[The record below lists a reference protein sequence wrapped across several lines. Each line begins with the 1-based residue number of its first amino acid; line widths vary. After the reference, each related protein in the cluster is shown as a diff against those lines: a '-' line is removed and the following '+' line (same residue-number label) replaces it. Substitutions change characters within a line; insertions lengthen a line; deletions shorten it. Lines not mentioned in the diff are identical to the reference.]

1 MPLTVNIEQPRLTFI
16 CPKAAARFFLTQSA
30 SQTVRLACCRLV
42 VSPSYLVVI
51 GLRLSAL
58 KRLRHHCQLFQQTI
72 DTKVHSPNPFVFNE
86 IAIIEGF

>member
-42 VSPSYLVVI
+42 VSPGYFVMV

-58 KRLRHHCQLFQQTI
+58 RRRRHHCQLFNHAVYR
-72 DTKVHSPNPFVFNE
+72 KVHPANPFVFNE